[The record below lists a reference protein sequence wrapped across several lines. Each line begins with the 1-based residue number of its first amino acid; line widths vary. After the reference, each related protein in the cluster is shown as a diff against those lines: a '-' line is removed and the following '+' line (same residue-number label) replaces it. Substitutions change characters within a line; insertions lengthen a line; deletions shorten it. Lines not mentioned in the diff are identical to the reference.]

1 MYTLTLDLALIMR
14 NQRGNMSIACLTL
27 LISYDTYHTVII
39 YLPVITVRKT
49 RHFANQYIY
58 GVDFSDSLE

>member
-14 NQRGNMSIACLTL
+14 NQRGNMSIAGLTL

-39 YLPVITVRKT
+39 YLSVITVR
-49 RHFANQYIY
+49 
-58 GVDFSDSLE
+58 